1 MGASPNSCLCWG
13 PMRLEQYDCSS
24 GLLPSFLLMGV
35 TIWHSGGHGF
45 KSGSAGPPASS
56 VVASTR
62 VRGGGGHQGC
72 GLVPWSML
80 GSAVSRFL
88 PQPHSQPPV
97 LETESAQQE
106 QGYLQLSTGL
116 LGGAFRKSGLFEDC
130 ALAFHRKATFPPERH
145 VLGHPVTLRSHHP
158 RGFSPRTCPENSQHF
173 SLEELLPGP
182 KRQFR
187 GQKSR
192 ASSCV
197 LTDSEGMLTSPLATG
212 RCAAMGCSTLYS
224 RDTNVH
230 LQDLRT
236 APPGVVLPPWLG
248 TRCAQRADCAWG
260 GVGGILGSV
269 LWTLQECDG
278 LKTAP
283 LLPPPGRPEPP
294 QPGPAPWVA
303 RGFVGTHAVSVCLC
317 GQDKVAD
324 LELRWQTYFLTEL
337 EAASPR
343 SRLDRVGS
351 ASGESL
357 FLASSRCRLLRQ
369 PFLRAQ
375 AGGERSL
382 SSSSYKAADPID

>member
-1 MGASPNSCLCWG
+1 MHC
-13 PMRLEQYDCSS
+13 
-24 GLLPSFLLMGV
+24 LLPPDTHGPRPTSPQ
-35 TIWHSGGHGF
+35 GHPMWIG
-45 KSGSAGPPASS
+45 AM
-56 VVASTR
+56 
-62 VRGGGGHQGC
+62 GGGSLHDL
-72 GLVPWSML
+72 LVSNWN
-80 GSAVSRFL
+80 VVW
-88 PQPHSQPPV
+88 Q
-97 LETESAQQE
+97 
-106 QGYLQLSTGL
+106 
-116 LGGAFRKSGLFEDC
+116 
-130 ALAFHRKATFPPERH
+130 
-145 VLGHPVTLRSHHP
+145 
-158 RGFSPRTCPENSQHF
+158 
-173 SLEELLPGP
+173 
-182 KRQFR
+182 
-187 GQKSR
+187 
-192 ASSCV
+192 
-197 LTDSEGMLTSPLATG
+197 
-212 RCAAMGCSTLYS
+212 GCSTLYS

-324 LELRWQTYFLTEL
+324 LKLRRQTYFLTEL

-343 SRLDRVGS
+343 SKLDRVGS

-382 SSSSYKAADPID
+382 SSSSYKAADPIG